1 MRLASESC
9 RAIPSIRTRPRQGHC
24 GHARRR
30 RAAAAPIADYS
41 RTAPP
46 RSPNCHLSYGSRFK
60 LEQSGEAVFDCYAQ
74 ELPAVD
80 HTLGYGQTQTVG
92 AITCA
97 SEPSAMTC
105 ADGSTGHYF
114 RISREAYEVG

>member
-1 MRLASESC
+1 
-9 RAIPSIRTRPRQGHC
+9 
-24 GHARRR
+24 
-30 RAAAAPIADYS
+30 
-41 RTAPP
+41 
-46 RSPNCHLSYGSRFK
+46 
-60 LEQSGEAVFDCYAQ
+60 
-74 ELPAVD
+74 VD
-80 HTLGYGQTQTVG
+80 HTLGYGQAQTVG